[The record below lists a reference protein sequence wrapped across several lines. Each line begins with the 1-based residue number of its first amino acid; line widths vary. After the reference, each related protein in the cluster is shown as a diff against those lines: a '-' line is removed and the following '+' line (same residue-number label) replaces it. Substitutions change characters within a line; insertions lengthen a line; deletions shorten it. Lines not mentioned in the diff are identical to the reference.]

1 MQFAID
7 LIQKISAAGLLTLG
21 AVVLA
26 YFFLSR
32 CRQEAERGRKRGG
45 ETRRDNVI
53 SPNEEPSFGG

>member
-26 YFFLSR
+26 YFFFPDVVKKLSGV
-32 CRQEAERGRKRGG
+32 EKEEERL
-45 ETRRDNVI
+45 
-53 SPNEEPSFGG
+53 EEIM